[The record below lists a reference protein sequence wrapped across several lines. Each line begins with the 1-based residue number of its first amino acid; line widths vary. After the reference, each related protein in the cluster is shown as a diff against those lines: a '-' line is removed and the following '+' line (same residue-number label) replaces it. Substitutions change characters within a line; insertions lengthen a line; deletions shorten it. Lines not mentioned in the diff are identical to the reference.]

1 MRERRFFAPS
11 HCWHGDCISLD
22 TEQSRHITTVLRLK
36 IGNSLICFDETGR
49 RAKAHIASIERG
61 KIVLTIESEFFTD
74 EKPLKKVTLAQSL
87 IKPHNMDFIVQKSV
101 ELGVSA
107 LIPFYSAYSVVKL
120 DDKRQES
127 KMNRWQKIVIEAVQQ
142 CERNTIP
149 HIAPILS
156 FESLLETFREY
167 DIIFVAHPYGT
178 CKDIADYVDTA
189 RTIMVVIGPEG
200 GFTAEEMD
208 AFLSIKNVVGF
219 KFNEQILRAETAA
232 LSSLA
237 ILEYMILRNAIGDA
251 R

>member
-1 MRERRFFAPS
+1 MKERRFFAPS
-11 HCWHGDCISLD
+11 HCWYGDYISPD
-22 TEQSRHITTVLRLK
+22 SEQSRHITAVLRLK
-36 IGNSLICFDETGR
+36 IGTSLICFDETGR
-49 RAKAHIASIERG
+49 QAKTHITSIERG
-61 KIVLTIESEFFTD
+61 KVYLTIESEFARI
-74 EKPLKKVTLAQSL
+74 EEPLRRVTLAQSL

-101 ELGVSA
+101 ELGVSTFV
-107 LIPFYSAYSVVKL
+107 PFYSAYSVVKL

-127 KMNRWQKIVIEAVQQ
+127 KVNRWQKIVIEAVQQ

-178 CKDIADYVDTA
+178 CKDIADYVNTA

-200 GFTAEEMD
+200 GFSAEEMD
-208 AFLSIKNVVGF
+208 AFLSVKNTVGF
-219 KFNEQILRAETAA
+219 KFNDHVLRAETAA

-237 ILEYMILRNAIGDA
+237 ILEYMILRNEIGDA